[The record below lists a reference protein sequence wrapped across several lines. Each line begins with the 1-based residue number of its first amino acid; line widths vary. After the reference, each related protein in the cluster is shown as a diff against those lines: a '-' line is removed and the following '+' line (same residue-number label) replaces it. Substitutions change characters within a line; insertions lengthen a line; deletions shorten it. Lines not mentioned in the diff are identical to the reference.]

1 MYVRELAAELDTLD
15 PNAEVVVRVQHISD
29 DEEAVYEDAEDVIGT
44 FATIDLRGGVSVEY
58 GKIVIVGDLPD
69 PE

>member
-15 PNAEVVVRVQHISD
+15 PYAEVVVRVQHITD
-29 DEEAVYEDAEDVIGT
+29 DEDVAYDDVNEVIGT
-44 FATIDLRGGVSVEY
+44 FATIDIRSGVSVEY
-58 GKIVIVGDLPD
+58 GKVVIIGDLPD